1 MGRAAVGSATL
12 GSAAVGSATLGSA
25 AVGSATVRARDRA
38 SAHAGDL
45 PKAPL
50 RWPPRP
56 PLRWLR
62 PTPLATPPRAHA
74 PVHMQ
79 VLSLRHSRP
88 AKSGY
93 AAFSMGITPYGARK
107 AQKMPKQAKSKG
119 EVKPNER
126 GKNKARGRKALNA
139 EAGAAVA
146 EAHNEAGVGNAMDA
160 ADPLESS
167 CSFRIVVVA
176 EDRSTTTYVL
186 HVHLEPPQAVPSPAT
201 LALRP
206 SHLTLTPTLTAA
218 GHPLAA
224 LVAAAAALPR
234 GRPALPLLRVALPPR
249 AASAAAHRQG
259 QTRRRRRRALARAQG
274 DAAAT
279 AADAASRA
287 LLVGGRG
294 RAVRAARALPRLL
307 RHPRHRDPAS
317 GARGVRAG
325 PPRAPTP
332 TLSPNRRAARR
343 TRCACRAA

>member
-1 MGRAAVGSATL
+1 
-12 GSAAVGSATLGSA
+12 
-25 AVGSATVRARDRA
+25 
-38 SAHAGDL
+38 
-45 PKAPL
+45 
-50 RWPPRP
+50 
-56 PLRWLR
+56 
-62 PTPLATPPRAHA
+62 
-74 PVHMQ
+74 MQ

-146 EAHNEAGVGNAMDA
+146 EAHYEAGVGNAMDA

-201 LALRP
+201 LALHP
-206 SHLTLTPTLTAA
+206 SRLTLTPTLTAA

-274 DAAAT
+274 DAPAT

-343 TRCACRAA
+343 THCARRAA